1 MKKRKLFIA
10 LLGLFVLTSNLQAQ
24 NYALDFDGIND
35 KVGILDNATLNPTEA
50 MTLEI
55 WINAKQWAG
64 SIWGACLISKQGT
77 NPDKGYALT
86 VGENGRIEFNHS
98 INESW
103 KAVQTTPILGLNS
116 WYHIA
121 AVYDGSSMKIYV
133 NGIVQ
138 SSIDAIGSLTLGTGV
153 VMNLGDNPTWPGRF
167 FNGAMDEIRI
177 WNVARNEMEIRDNMT
192 IELAGNEPGLV
203 AYWNM
208 NEGTGTVLTDATDNA
223 NNGTLLNFGDNPW
236 VEGFTP
242 PGADLGVLGI
252 ASPSVIGVG
261 FTAEEYIKLDVK
273 NFSTSD
279 VSEFEMAYQINNG
292 EIVTC
297 TVNESLS
304 AFSTGVFAFPNSV
317 DLSSFDE
324 VALKT
329 WVTIADDGNAA
340 NDTLISTITQTNTF
354 VLYNGVQH
362 NFGSAGQTHFNTV
375 YMPEDLSKYSQI
387 TLSLDL
393 RCPSGGCDPWD
404 QPGMLYIQKDGL
416 AFEIMRYVTPY
427 GKACGGWIYDL
438 TDFKPLLQGKAVFES
453 IIRVWGAS
461 GWLVDMTFEFTEG
474 EPPYFVTKLD
484 PLWNTDYWVYGDP
497 GISYDFPEV
506 TLPVLPETDA
516 AKVRMTVSGHGQ
528 ANTNNAAEFS
538 EFTHHLWVDGAET
551 FPMHLWK
558 ADCNVNPCSP
568 QSGTWQYA
576 RAGWCPGQ
584 DIQPW
589 EFNLQDHFTA
599 GQDIDLDFVLA
610 DYTNLLN
617 TGYNNGSHTEPFYRV
632 HAYLVQYTRNPNVMI
647 DGFQGEGN
655 PNAVRVYPNPT
666 NGNIRV
672 CVTEQN
678 IQSVTVFGLDGRVE
692 KSLSFGGENN
702 VSVDLSE
709 LSNGVYFI
717 EVRTNSETTVS
728 KVVKK

>member
-1 MKKRKLFIA
+1 MRKITLFTA

-24 NYALDFDGIND
+24 NYALDFDGSND
-35 KVGILDNATLNPTEA
+35 KVGILDNETLNPTEGL
-50 MTLEI
+50 TLEV
-55 WINAKQWAG
+55 WINAEQWAG

-98 INESW
+98 MNESW
-103 KAVQTTPILGLNS
+103 KAVQTTPILGLNT

-121 AVYDGSSMKIYV
+121 GVYDRTTMKLYV
-133 NGIVQ
+133 NGILQ
-138 SSIDAIGSLTLGTGV
+138 ASTDATGTLTPGTGV

-167 FNGAMDEIRI
+167 FNGKMDEVRI
-177 WNVARNEMEIRDNMT
+177 WNVARTETEIRDNMIT
-192 IELAGNEPGLV
+192 ELNGNEAGLV

-208 NEGTGTVLTDATDNA
+208 NDGTGTTLTDATDNA
-223 NNGTLLNFGDNPW
+223 NNGTLLNFDETAW
-236 VEGFTP
+236 VDGFVP
-242 PGADLGVLGI
+242 PGADLGLLGV
-252 ASPSVIGVG
+252 ASPSFVGTG
-261 FTAEEYIKLDVK
+261 FTSEEFVSLDVK

-279 VSEFEMAYQINNG
+279 VSEFEMSYKINDG
-292 EIVTC
+292 ETVT
-297 TVNESLS
+297 TSISTPLA
-304 AFSTGVFAFPNSV
+304 AFSSDVFIFPTAV
-317 DLSSFDE
+317 DLSEFTE
-324 VALKT
+324 VVVKA
-329 WVTIADDGNAA
+329 WVTIPEDGNTE
-340 NDTLISTITQTNTF
+340 NDTITTTITRSTS
-354 VLYNGVQH
+354 VALYDGVQH
-362 NFGSAGQTHFNTV
+362 NFSSAGQTHFNTL
-375 YMPEDLSKYSQI
+375 YLPEDLTNYSNI
-387 TLSLDL
+387 TLTLDL

-404 QPGMLYIQKDGL
+404 QPGMLYIQKDGM
-416 AFEIMRYVTPY
+416 AYEIIRYVTPY
-427 GKACGGWIYDL
+427 GKACGGWSYDL
-438 TDFKPLLQGKAVFES
+438 TDFKPLLQGKTVFES

-461 GWLVDMTFEFTEG
+461 GWLVDMNLEFTQG
-474 EPPYFVTKLD
+474 EPAYFVTKLD
-484 PLWNTDYWVYGDP
+484 PLWNSEYSLYGDP

-516 AKVRMTVSGHGQ
+516 DKVRMTVSGHGQ
-528 ANTNNAAEFS
+528 GNTNNAAEFS
-538 EFTHHLWVDGAET
+538 EFTHHIWVDGEET

-558 ADCNVNPCSP
+558 ADCNVNTCSP
-568 QSGTWQYA
+568 QNGTWQYA

-632 HAYLVQYTRNPNVMI
+632 HAYLVQYSRNPNVMI

-666 NGNIRV
+666 NGNIKV

-692 KSLSFGGENN
+692 KSFRFGGESN

-709 LSNGVYFI
+709 FNSGVYFLEI
-717 EVRTNSETTVS
+717 QTNIKTSTM
-728 KVVKK
+728 KIIKN